1 MIFYFKM
8 VFVGTINTQFKLI
21 LKLAAISLTRTI
33 EIKKNLCVNQNVF
46 TYINA
51 FKLLKLNYCEV
62 FVLVIIFVLNFL
74 PLFFSLQNLLHSSR
88 KLSLHVLNFVHS
100 FQVTKL
106 KKNPSGICLEL
117 YRTQSTSVFVLGLHS
132 NEISINFN

>member
-1 MIFYFKM
+1 M
-8 VFVGTINTQFKLI
+8 
-21 LKLAAISLTRTI
+21 TRTI
-33 EIKKNLCVNQNVF
+33 EIKKKIYVLINVL

-51 FKLLKLNYCEV
+51 YKLLKLNYCEM
-62 FVLVIIFVLNFL
+62 FVLVILFVLNFL

-106 KKNPSGICLEL
+106 KKNPGGIRLEL
-117 YRTQSTSVFVLGLHS
+117 YRMWSTSVFVLGLHS
-132 NEISINFN
+132 NEISINSN